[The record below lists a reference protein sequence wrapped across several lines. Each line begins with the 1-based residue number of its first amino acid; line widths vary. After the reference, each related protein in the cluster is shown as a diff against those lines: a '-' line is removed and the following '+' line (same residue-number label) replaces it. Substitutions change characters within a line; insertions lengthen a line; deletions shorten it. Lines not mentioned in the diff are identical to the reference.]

1 MSSIVSLT
9 ESTSTNDN
17 NDKVIESKQV
27 TEQIDSKMKSITLK
41 EEDTTIDDWEQL
53 DQQVK

>member
-27 TEQIDSKMKSITLK
+27 TEQIDSKMKSITFNILNFINLS
-41 EEDTTIDDWEQL
+41 TN
-53 DQQVK
+53 